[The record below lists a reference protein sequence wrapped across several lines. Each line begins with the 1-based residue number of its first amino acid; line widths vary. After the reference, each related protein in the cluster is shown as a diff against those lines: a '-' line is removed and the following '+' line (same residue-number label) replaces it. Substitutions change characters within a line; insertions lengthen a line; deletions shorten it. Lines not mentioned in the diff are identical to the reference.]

1 MQSVLEAPLC
11 RFFKMKKVNLMQPVN
26 QPMNLTENNTN
37 MTAKITSSFCFLNFA
52 SWEATYFLTVNLSSL
67 EFF

>member
-1 MQSVLEAPLC
+1 MQNVLEAPLC

-52 SWEATYFLTVNLSSL
+52 S
-67 EFF
+67 